1 MKIEFFITDK
11 FSDGLRRAK
20 IKVIED
26 KGEGGQGAASTEFSA
41 RFEHADLIF
50 SDPDRPSSEMDQFA
64 RKLFVNMLSSVLDLE
79 VGRALAAGGESS

>member
-1 MKIEFFITDK
+1 MKIEFFITDR

-20 IKVIED
+20 IKVLED
-26 KGEGGQGAASTEFSA
+26 KNEGAATTEFSA

-64 RKLFVNMLSSVLDLE
+64 RKLFVSLLSNVLDLE
-79 VGRALAAGGESS
+79 VGRALAAGGKSS

>member
-1 MKIEFFITDK
+1 MKIEFFITDT

-26 KGEGGQGAASTEFSA
+26 KGEDSQASTTEFSA

-50 SDPDRPSSEMDQFA
+50 SDPDRPSSEMDRFA
-64 RKLFVNMLSSVLDLE
+64 RRVFVNLLSCVLDLE
-79 VGRALAAGGESS
+79 VGRDLAAGDKTP

>member
-26 KGEGGQGAASTEFSA
+26 KGEGGQSASTEFSA